1 MNKPISVS
9 TLNNQIKS
17 LLETTFV
24 SVYVEGEIT
33 GLTYHNSGHI
43 YFSIKD
49 DKSVISC
56 VMFKGNARY
65 LKFKLEN
72 GLKINIYG
80 NISLY
85 VPRGNYQILCSKIE
99 PSGVGALTLAY
110 EQLKTKLN
118 NKGYFDQIHKKQ
130 MPRFVKTIVI
140 ITSNSGAA
148 IEDMK
153 KIASHRWPLVKIIL
167 IPTIVQ
173 GSNSAM
179 DIAKNIKLAD
189 SLSADVIIVGRGGGS
204 IEDLWGF
211 NEEVV
216 ADAIFEAKT
225 PIVSAVG
232 HESDVVISDFVADL
246 RASTPS
252 NAIELLLPDI
262 NEYRF
267 YIDELYNK
275 LNLGF
280 KRVIID
286 KTKEINHLFDSF
298 VSNSFENRFTLIS
311 KEIETIKG
319 YFDKNFIDT
328 LNIKSQE
335 LDNLTLQYDRYIQN
349 IFIQKQQTLDN
360 LSQGYEIHNPKT
372 KNKDGIGYIS
382 KDGKKSN
389 IEELKK
395 DDEFEVENQKVTI
408 KAKVL
413 DKIWI
418 K

>member
-1 MNKPISVS
+1 
-9 TLNNQIKS
+9 
-17 LLETTFV
+17 
-24 SVYVEGEIT
+24 
-33 GLTYHNSGHI
+33 
-43 YFSIKD
+43 
-49 DKSVISC
+49 
-56 VMFKGNARY
+56 
-65 LKFKLEN
+65 
-72 GLKINIYG
+72 
-80 NISLY
+80 
-85 VPRGNYQILCSKIE
+85 
-99 PSGVGALTLAY
+99 
-110 EQLKTKLN
+110 
-118 NKGYFDQIHKKQ
+118 

-179 DIAKNIKLAD
+179 DISKNIKLAD